1 MPTDAFGQF
10 LGYMVLATIG
20 IFVAVTIRR
29 LLLAHIPSYGETLF
43 ILIVWVLLVVYIRMT
58 LARPY
63 LDYASE
69 AAQQRQIWMIIIAYI
84 ICGIG
89 LPLFIPRVVAFFR
102 GWLSTGSVQWL
113 LTFVFAVVSYLILT
127 VAQGFGDYLIRAFL
141 QTNPEQF
148 PGAQRAL
155 TAMLGFVFWLA
166 GACVILLV
174 VLFASGARTGLRR
187 KLSELTGATVS
198 IFALVV
204 AVEFMFRYQPF
215 ALDFEDIIILS
226 SFTPNSVKQSGA
238 DNRLIC

>member
-1 MPTDAFGQF
+1 
-10 LGYMVLATIG
+10 
-20 IFVAVTIRR
+20 
-29 LLLAHIPSYGETLF
+29 
-43 ILIVWVLLVVYIRMT
+43 MT
-58 LARPY
+58 LARSY

-215 ALDFEDIIILS
+215 ALRLRGHH
-226 SFTPNSVKQSGA
+226 NSVLVHTKLG
-238 DNRLIC
+238 